1 MKAKEVIDLLK
12 NPEATVRISV
22 RGEMPLEVKAVAI
35 AQEDNFVL
43 MAVPEWGFSELDQ
56 ALAMAPRA
64 KDGTW
69 VDWDSVFCVVNA
81 SDSSKNWKCREH
93 GSLNCSR
100 CKTLTVGGF
109 HNGVENQG
117 RFCNCHSKATCPDA
131 IKDPLVTSRE
141 IVET

>member
-56 ALAMAPRA
+56 ALAMAPSQR
-64 KDGTW
+64 
-69 VDWDSVFCVVNA
+69 WD
-81 SDSSKNWKCREH
+81 
-93 GSLNCSR
+93 L
-100 CKTLTVGGF
+100 GGLGF
-109 HNGVENQG
+109 RVLCGQ
-117 RFCNCHSKATCPDA
+117 RF
-131 IKDPLVTSRE
+131 R
-141 IVET
+141 